1 MEVAVVMLD
10 TTIPKLPVVAA
21 VQHDGAG
28 ADGEMSDVTPWGA
41 GKGEA
46 VTAAARATR
55 ANAYCILSDRLNK

>member
-1 MEVAVVMLD
+1 MLE

-28 ADGEMSDVTPWGA
+28 ADGDISAVIPWGA

-55 ANAYCILSDRLNK
+55 ANAYCMLNERLLV